1 MYINYMEEDEDI
13 FFKQIPIRC
22 TLHLVSH
29 GIYSIARGDEYGNED
44 WVILSLGINYSRWH
58 WIRMSWAQ
66 KSINTSKKITNF
78 LFISSLHLVWWWKP
92 TAQDESACIVF
103 AVEYFEVHD
112 FRLGGFD
119 SHHADEEDQKSIKI
133 YVFPWHS
140 NPWATFLCVVLWFA
154 V

>member
-1 MYINYMEEDEDI
+1 MYINYMEEDENI

-66 KSINTSKKITNF
+66 KSINTSKKINKFFIYKFSSFGLMMETNRTGRECMHSF
-78 LFISSLHLVWWWKP
+78 CSRILWSSWFSFGW
-92 TAQDESACIVF
+92 F
-103 AVEYFEVHD
+103 
-112 FRLGGFD
+112 
-119 SHHADEEDQKSIKI
+119 
-133 YVFPWHS
+133 
-140 NPWATFLCVVLWFA
+140 WFA
-154 V
+154 SCWWRSSKVNLNLCFSLTF